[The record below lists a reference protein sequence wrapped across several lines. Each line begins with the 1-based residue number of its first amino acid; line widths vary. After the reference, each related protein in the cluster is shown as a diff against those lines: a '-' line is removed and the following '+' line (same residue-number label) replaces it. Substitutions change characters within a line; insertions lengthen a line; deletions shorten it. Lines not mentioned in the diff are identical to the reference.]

1 MHIQSYCIEP
11 HLSYLYLLTMYN
23 IESFMNLSYFIVLES
38 FSALEMHFLLVYSFD
53 SYKIID
59 KRYKL
64 NYTEFSTVKG

>member
-1 MHIQSYCIEP
+1 
-11 HLSYLYLLTMYN
+11 
-23 IESFMNLSYFIVLES
+23 MNLSYFIVLES
-38 FSALEMHFLLVYSFD
+38 FSALETHFLLASSFD